1 LTSFRIGQ
9 GMDIHPFAM
18 DRPLV
23 LGGVQIDYPKG
34 LDGHSDADALSHAI
48 CDALLGALSLG
59 DMGQHFPD
67 TDPQWKGKSSLCFV
81 DHVVRLLKEKG
92 WQISNVDSTILTQE
106 PILRPYIEM
115 MREKLAATMRL
126 EKDQVS
132 IKATRPEKL
141 GALGR
146 KEGLL
151 ALATALIFR

>member
-1 LTSFRIGQ
+1 MTSFRIGQ